1 MKKKILVVIL
11 NDVIDTVGGA
21 ITSFNNFTNMLIN
34 NDYDVCAC
42 FSKKKSNYI
51 KGERENGLRLYNLKN
66 IHFEKVVNDENPDL
80 MIFYYPRDVLKTL
93 QKETFKDI
101 PKILMN
107 HTRPDFY
114 VEYELIK
121 DKLKDFNCVQVLF
134 NSFEPMVR
142 KYFKGNIVT
151 IPNEVNIVELERN
164 KEEEFKNIIYLSRV
178 DIWKGHEFL
187 INSFAKI
194 AKKYPDWKLNIF
206 GQFDPN
212 RLKKRL
218 EKQIKKLELEN
229 QVILNGATNEPFKEF
244 ERADFC
250 VFPSYFEGFG
260 LGLAEALSTGL
271 PAIGLKGASGVNE
284 LIQDNEN
291 GFLVEENEEEFAQ
304 RIEYLINNPK
314 KRYEMGLKSKQSIK
328 KYSKEIIKNKWL
340 NVIEKVLN
348 KENICSTME
357 ENFLK
362 YEIFPMQKI
371 YDIMFQKRCMS
382 FIQKIFSISN
392 LGREKMICILGIKF
406 KIKRI

>member
-1 MKKKILVVIL
+1 MKKKILIVIL

-21 ITSFNNFTNMLIN
+21 ITSFNNFTNMLIEN
-34 NDYDVCAC
+34 GYDVCAG
-42 FSKKKSNYI
+42 FSKKKSDY
-51 KGERENGLRLYNLKN
+51 KQGTRENGLRLYNLKN
-66 IHFEKVVNDENPDL
+66 INFEKVVKEENPDL

-93 QKETFKDI
+93 KKDTFKDI

-121 DKLKDFNCVQVLF
+121 DKLQDFNCVQILF

-142 KYFKGNIVT
+142 KYFKGDIVT
-151 IPNEVNIVELERN
+151 IPNEVNTKNIERK

-187 INSFAKI
+187 INSFSKI

-206 GQFDPN
+206 GQFDPK
-212 RLKKRL
+212 RYRKKL
-218 EKQIKKLELEN
+218 EKQIKKLGLEK
-229 QVILNGATNEPFKEF
+229 QVILNGATQKPFEEF
-244 ERADFC
+244 AKADFC

-271 PAIGLKGASGVNE
+271 PAIGLKGSSGVNE
-284 LIQDNEN
+284 LIKDTEN
-291 GFLVEENEEEFAQ
+291 GFLIEENEDDFAEK
-304 RIEYLINNPK
+304 IEYLINNK
-314 KRYEMGLKSKQSIK
+314 DKRYEMGLNAKKSIK
-328 KYSKEIIKNKWL
+328 KYSKEIIAHKWL
-340 NVIEKVLN
+340 TTLEKVLN
-348 KENICSTME
+348 NENVCSTME

-362 YEIFPMQKI
+362 YEIFPMSKI
-371 YDIMFQKRCMS
+371 YDIMYKKRCMS
-382 FIQKIFSISN
+382 FIQRIFSISN
-392 LGREKMICILGIKF
+392 LGKEKMICILGIKF

>member
-11 NDVIDTVGGA
+11 NDIIDTIGGA
-21 ITSFNNFTNMLIN
+21 ITSFNNFTDMLIE
-34 NDYDVCAC
+34 NDYDVCAG
-42 FSKKKSNYI
+42 FSKKKTNYI
-51 KGERENGLRLYNLKN
+51 KGERKNGLRLYNLKN
-66 IHFEKVVNDENPDL
+66 IHFEKVVKEENPDL

-93 QKETFKDI
+93 KKNSFKDV

-114 VEYELIK
+114 VEYEMIQ
-121 DKLKDFNCVQVLF
+121 DVLKDFNCVQVLF
-134 NSFEPMVR
+134 NSFEPMVK

-151 IPNEVNIVELERN
+151 IPNEVNIVDIERD
-164 KEEEFKNIIYLSRV
+164 KKIEFKNIIYLSRV

-206 GQFDPN
+206 GQFDPK

-218 EKQIKKLELEN
+218 EKQIKNLGLEK
-229 QVILNGATNEPFKEF
+229 QVILNGATNKAFEEF
-244 ERADFC
+244 AKADFC

-271 PAIGLKGASGVNE
+271 PAVGLKGASGVNE
-284 LIQDNEN
+284 LIEDGKN
-291 GFLVEENEEEFAQ
+291 GFLTNEDENEFADKIEFF
-304 RIEYLINNPK
+304 IKNNE
-314 KRYEMGLKSKQSIK
+314 KRYEMGLYAKQSVK
-328 KYSKEIIKNKWL
+328 KYSKEIIANKWL
-340 NVIEKVLN
+340 KVIEKILN
-348 KENICSTME
+348 GENVCSTME

-362 YEIFPMQKI
+362 YEIFSMSKV
-371 YDIMFQKRCMS
+371 YDIMYKKRCMS
-382 FIQKIFSISN
+382 LAQKIFSISN
-392 LGREKMICILGIKF
+392 LGKEKMICIMGIKF

>member
-66 IHFEKVVNDENPDL
+66 IHFEKVVKDENPDL

-93 QKETFKDI
+93 QKETFKNI

-142 KYFKGNIVT
+142 NFFKGNIVT
-151 IPNEVNIVELERN
+151 IPNEVNIVEVARN
-164 KEEEFKNIIYLSRV
+164 QEEEFKNIVYLSRV

-194 AKKYPDWKLNIF
+194 AQKYPDWKLNIF
-206 GQFDPN
+206 GQFDPK

-218 EKQIKKLELEN
+218 EKQIKKLGLEN
-229 QVILNGATNEPFKEF
+229 QVILNGATKEPFKEF
-244 ERADFC
+244 ARADFC

-260 LGLAEALSTGL
+260 LGLAEAISTGL

-284 LIQDNEN
+284 LITDNEN
-291 GFLVEENEEEFAQ
+291 GFLAEENEKEFAE
-304 RIEYLINNPK
+304 RIEFLINNPK
-314 KRYEMGLKSKQSIK
+314 KRYEMGLKAKQSVK
-328 KYSKEIIKNKWL
+328 KYSKEIIANKWL

-348 KENICSTME
+348 KENVCSTIE

>member
-21 ITSFNNFTNMLIN
+21 ITSFNNFTNMLIEN
-34 NDYDVCAC
+34 GYDVCAG
-42 FSKKKSNYI
+42 FSKKKSDYT

-66 IHFEKVVNDENPDL
+66 INFEKVVKEENPDL

-93 QKETFKDI
+93 KKETFKNI

-134 NSFEPMVR
+134 NSFEPMVK
-142 KYFKGNIVT
+142 KYFKGDIVT
-151 IPNEVNIVELERN
+151 IPNEVNIVDIQRE
-164 KEEEFKNIIYLSRV
+164 KDKEFKNIIYLSRV

-187 INSFAKI
+187 INSFSKI
-194 AKKYPDWKLNIF
+194 AKKYPEWKLNIF
-206 GQFDPN
+206 GQFDPK
-212 RLKKRL
+212 RYKKRL
-218 EKQIKKLELEN
+218 EKQIKKLGLEN
-229 QVILNGATNEPFKEF
+229 QVTLNGATKEPFKEF
-244 ERADFC
+244 AKADFC

-260 LGLAEALSTGL
+260 LGLAEALSIGL

-284 LIQDNEN
+284 LIKDNDN
-291 GFLVEENEEEFAQ
+291 GFLTEENEEDFAQ
-304 RIEYLINNPK
+304 RIEFLINNPE
-314 KRYEMGLKSKQSIK
+314 KRYEMGLNAKQSVK
-328 KYSKEIIKNKWL
+328 KYSKEIVAHKWL
-340 NVIEKVLN
+340 TTI
-348 KENICSTME
+348 ENILNNQNVCSTME

-362 YEIFPMQKI
+362 YEIFPMSKI
-371 YDIMFQKRCMS
+371 YDIMYKKRCMS
-382 FIQKIFSISN
+382 FIQRIFSISN
-392 LGREKMICILGIKF
+392 LGREKMVCVFGLKF

>member
-1 MKKKILVVIL
+1 MKMKILVVIL

-21 ITSFNNFTNMLIN
+21 ITSFNNFTNMLIEN
-34 NDYDVCAC
+34 GYDVCTC
-42 FSKKKSNYI
+42 FNKKKSNYTT
-51 KGERENGLRLYNLKN
+51 GERENGLRLYNINN
-66 IHFEKVVNDENPDL
+66 IHFEKVVKAENPDL

-121 DKLKDFNCVQVLF
+121 DKLQDFSCIQVLF

-151 IPNEVNIVELERN
+151 IPNEVNIVDIERN
-164 KEEEFKNIIYLSRV
+164 QEEEFKNIIYLSRV

-206 GQFDPN
+206 GQFDPK

-218 EKQIKKLELEN
+218 EKQIKKLGIEN

-244 ERADFC
+244 ARADFC

-291 GFLVEENEEEFAQ
+291 GFLVEENENEFAE
-304 RIEYLINNPK
+304 RIEYLINNTE
-314 KRYEMGLKSKQSIK
+314 KRYEMGLKAKQSVK
-328 KYSKEIIKNKWL
+328 KYSKEIITNKWL